1 MFNDGNNGIKYV
13 TINFT
18 GIEQCH
24 ELFERLKSN
33 RVRWIVTQEK
43 S

>member
-1 MFNDGNNGIKYV
+1 MMGITGLNTR
-13 TINFT
+13 TINFA

-24 ELFERLKSN
+24 ELFGRLKSN
-33 RVRWIVTQEK
+33 RIRWIVTREK